1 MPDTPPP
8 VNPSQTEWVPKP
20 DPTLLTTEAVARAR
34 VDIERI
40 MASQLDGLRLWLDTK
55 FEHVEEKLGWRDLQ
69 HAEFKTDLA
78 KDMDGLRVDLAKKLD
93 ITRYTL
99 VEKIVFGAI
108 VTVMLAVL
116 TAILVLVIAPAAIAP

>member
-1 MPDTPPP
+1 MADTPST
-8 VNPSQTEWVPKP
+8 NPDWVPRP
-20 DPTLLTTEAVARAR
+20 DPTILTTEAVDRAR
-34 VDIERI
+34 IDIERI
-40 MASQLDGLRLWLDTK
+40 IATEFEGLRRWLDVK
-55 FEHVEEKLGWRDLQ
+55 FEHVEEKMGWRDLQ

-78 KDMDGLRVDLAKKLD
+78 KTQDALRADLAKKLD